1 MVRIRPFAAVR
12 PLPNKAAEVASV
24 PYDVVTTDEAR
35 RLAEGN
41 PHSFLRVVR
50 SEIDL
55 PPATGPHDPAV
66 YARAKE
72 NLDRLLADG
81 ILVREDEPKLYLY
94 RQVMNHRARIGL
106 VCCCHLDDYANDVI
120 KKHERTRPDK
130 EDDRTRHILTVGAQT
145 GPVLMAYR
153 DPPQFDSLV
162 EREVNARPLFHFNA
176 PDGVTHSVWTI
187 EDPRPY
193 VECLAGVDAVYIADG
208 HHRVASAA
216 RAAAQMRAADPGH
229 RGDAEYNWL
238 LAVLVP
244 VGQLSILPY
253 HRLVA
258 DLNGHS
264 PRQVLKRLAEVG
276 ALTETD
282 QPQPER
288 PGVVGVYLKGR
299 WHRLEIAPA
308 SVDQDDPIESLE
320 VARLQRLVLE
330 PIFGIGDP
338 RTDARLDFVGGSQGP
353 EEIERRVKAGAA
365 ACGFA
370 VYPTTVEQLLAAADA
385 RRVMPP
391 KSTWFEPKLR
401 SGLFV
406 HDLD

>member
-1 MVRIRPFAAVR
+1 M
-12 PLPNKAAEVASV
+12 
-24 PYDVVTTDEAR
+24 
-35 RLAEGN
+35 
-41 PHSFLRVVR
+41 
-50 SEIDL
+50 
-55 PPATGPHDPAV
+55 
-66 YARAKE
+66 
-72 NLDRLLADG
+72 
-81 ILVREDEPKLYLY
+81 
-94 RQVMNHRARIGL
+94 
-106 VCCCHLDDYANDVI
+106 
-120 KKHERTRPDK
+120 
-130 EDDRTRHILTVGAQT
+130 
-145 GPVLMAYR
+145 
-153 DPPQFDSLV
+153 
-162 EREVNARPLFHFNA
+162 
-176 PDGVTHSVWTI
+176 
-187 EDPRPY
+187 
-193 VECLAGVDAVYIADG
+193 
-208 HHRVASAA
+208 ASAA

-406 HDLD
+406 HNLD

>member
-1 MVRIRPFAAVR
+1 MVRIRPFASIR

-35 RLAEGN
+35 RLSEGN
-41 PHSFLRVVR
+41 PHSFLHVVR

-55 PPATGPHDPAV
+55 PDATGPHDPAV
-66 YARAKE
+66 YARAKA

-81 ILVREDEPKLYLY
+81 ILVREDEPKMYLY
-94 RQVMNHRARIGL
+94 RQVMNHRSQIGL

-153 DPPQFDSLV
+153 AGPQTESLV
-162 EREVNARPLFHFNA
+162 EHEVNARPLFHFNA
-176 PDGVTHSVWTI
+176 PDGVTHSVWTV
-187 EDPRPY
+187 EDPQPFI
-193 VECLAGVDAVYIADG
+193 ESLDGIDVYIADG

-216 RAAAQMRAADPGH
+216 RVAAEKRAADPGH
-229 RGDAEYNWL
+229 EGDEEYDWL

-244 VGQLSILPY
+244 VDQLTILPY
-253 HRLVA
+253 HRMVA

-264 PRQVLKRLAEVG
+264 PRQVLDRLAEVG
-276 ALTETD
+276 ALTETNR
-282 QPQPER
+282 PQPER
-288 PGVVGVYLKGR
+288 TGVVGFYLDER
-299 WHRLEIAPA
+299 WHRLEIDPA
-308 SVDQDDPIESLE
+308 SLGSTDPIETLE
-320 VARLQRLVLE
+320 VARLQRLILE

-338 RTDARLDFVGGSQGP
+338 RTDARLDFVGGNQGI
-353 EEIERRVKAGAA
+353 EEIERRVKAGVA

-370 VYPTTVEQLLAAADA
+370 LYPTTVEQLLAAADA
-385 RRVMPP
+385 RRAMPP

-406 HDLD
+406 HSVD